1 MYQTYA
7 ARPKAKK
14 NDGPAV
20 SPAQGPSLAD
30 LQRGAMP
37 TQEQFGTPV
46 NLSSAIQAKMESAFG
61 ADFSGIQLHESQTVA
76 EAGADAVTMGRH
88 IAFAP
93 GKLSAPGG
101 QELLGHELSHVVSQ
115 ARGEVSGRGF
125 LDNSALEARA
135 DQEGAMAA
143 AGESV
148 YAGPMTPLS
157 ASSTA
162 AAAGPMQARKAKSKE
177 KLTAPGFDRK
187 KDLNSSGGTLDNPGF
202 FLENII
208 GEKGERTRT
217 TVNPYALAGMSSKF
231 ALNDEENAKIKNNS
245 DPKKT
250 LREKLM
256 QVMEDRFNASV
267 EQNSRDKSLV
277 RCGVKDK
284 DSVTPIRY
292 TQPTDDEA
300 GVTAE
305 SFGGEGEGKIKG
317 HVFKPA
323 NNKNNGKHVI
333 LYSGSDG
340 TNLEQMQGNIQKYLM
355 EGYTVHSF
363 DYGGF
368 GESTTSD
375 GKVSEQSIHND
386 AQRIYDHVLGGKDND
401 GAGNLLD
408 RKANN
413 VLLHGFSLGGSMAS
427 WVAGN
432 AALKA
437 AQNGNK
443 DEDKLG
449 GLVLESAIKNTTD
462 AAASMMGPVIG
473 TLGGAMGSLA
483 AGSFDTEA
491 NLNELAGL
499 DKEMPITFI
508 SGGSKKGDHL
518 SDERTG
524 LSKMAGKKFTNV
536 QNQVLQEK
544 DHMAPDKMSS
554 VWQQIKGKI
563 MRGGLMRN

>member
-1 MYQTYA
+1 
-7 ARPKAKK
+7 
-14 NDGPAV
+14 
-20 SPAQGPSLAD
+20 
-30 LQRGAMP
+30 
-37 TQEQFGTPV
+37 
-46 NLSSAIQAKMESAFG
+46 
-61 ADFSGIQLHESQTVA
+61 
-76 EAGADAVTMGRH
+76 
-88 IAFAP
+88 
-93 GKLSAPGG
+93 
-101 QELLGHELSHVVSQ
+101 
-115 ARGEVSGRGF
+115 
-125 LDNSALEARA
+125 
-135 DQEGAMAA
+135 
-143 AGESV
+143 
-148 YAGPMTPLS
+148 
-157 ASSTA
+157 
-162 AAAGPMQARKAKSKE
+162 
-177 KLTAPGFDRK
+177 
-187 KDLNSSGGTLDNPGF
+187 
-202 FLENII
+202 
-208 GEKGERTRT
+208 
-217 TVNPYALAGMSSKF
+217 MSSKF
-231 ALNDEENAKIKNNS
+231 TLNDEENAKIKNNS

-518 SDERTG
+518 SDDRTG

>member
-1 MYQTYA
+1 
-7 ARPKAKK
+7 
-14 NDGPAV
+14 
-20 SPAQGPSLAD
+20 
-30 LQRGAMP
+30 
-37 TQEQFGTPV
+37 
-46 NLSSAIQAKMESAFG
+46 
-61 ADFSGIQLHESQTVA
+61 
-76 EAGADAVTMGRH
+76 
-88 IAFAP
+88 
-93 GKLSAPGG
+93 
-101 QELLGHELSHVVSQ
+101 
-115 ARGEVSGRGF
+115 
-125 LDNSALEARA
+125 
-135 DQEGAMAA
+135 
-143 AGESV
+143 
-148 YAGPMTPLS
+148 
-157 ASSTA
+157 
-162 AAAGPMQARKAKSKE
+162 
-177 KLTAPGFDRK
+177 
-187 KDLNSSGGTLDNPGF
+187 
-202 FLENII
+202 
-208 GEKGERTRT
+208 
-217 TVNPYALAGMSSKF
+217 
-231 ALNDEENAKIKNNS
+231 
-245 DPKKT
+245 
-250 LREKLM
+250 
-256 QVMEDRFNASV
+256 
-267 EQNSRDKSLV
+267 
-277 RCGVKDK
+277 
-284 DSVTPIRY
+284 
-292 TQPTDDEA
+292 
-300 GVTAE
+300 
-305 SFGGEGEGKIKG
+305 
-317 HVFKPA
+317 
-323 NNKNNGKHVI
+323 
-333 LYSGSDG
+333 
-340 TNLEQMQGNIQKYLM
+340 M

-518 SDERTG
+518 SDDRTG